1 MTVAEMKIRINMIV
15 ADSFA
20 IKHLCLDYLFK
31 IKQTM
36 AFQEAAQ
43 SFVELLRKLCDSSL
57 HISCVANTL
66 YAHEEPRRPSL
77 NDATKACEEL
87 KMDVLENHFR
97 LMKVEYKERQSQ
109 LTAKMNKGLSLTA
122 DEEEWIDGKGNLID
136 GELLIGRLSALASAS
151 GNESIHLNSD
161 NVKTFSEIH
170 DFHPKK
176 STKLPDRKKIAAK
189 KNDKPEK
196 TNTEKQKV
204 LTSGKD
210 SSTKKSAIQSN
221 KDSSVKESVI
231 PPTNV
236 IPKDSGEIQTVI
248 AAKVN
253 SSDKQSS
260 VQKSKRKSADLAHS
274 SSQISNASYAEK
286 VQVLD
291 WHHKN
296 GKNQTKTSAHFQKI
310 FPLLKIKQPLLSKWL
325 KAEDTIR
332 AKHQESSHDAT
343 KRIRTLT
350 YPKVE
355 AALSE
360 WMTQAC
366 FKSYYRKKAI
376 LRSINLFT
384 EEMDKEEKTP
394 MKNMFKVDQ
403 LLAMRMSQKAWDS
416 VSALTIA
423 NCWGVT
429 KIIKQ
434 SPNSCLEVIN
444 KSIENSTAA
453 LESQLNTLEFIGA
466 VLPRNRMSI
475 SNLLD
480 PEGENN
486 HALQMRSDEEI
497 FASVHNEDGEE
508 DLVDCNPNSKEPEIP
523 RPSKKDMCSIIS
535 RALRYLEDMD
545 DSDSNKLT
553 DLLETYQ
560 QKVLNDLHFKGQQAG
575 IRDYFNPV
583 TPQTTSTSRIEPSQ
597 KPPVAS
603 TSKVTLEMF
612 V

>member
-1 MTVAEMKIRINMIV
+1 
-15 ADSFA
+15 
-20 IKHLCLDYLFK
+20 
-31 IKQTM
+31 
-36 AFQEAAQ
+36 
-43 SFVELLRKLCDSSL
+43 
-57 HISCVANTL
+57 
-66 YAHEEPRRPSL
+66 
-77 NDATKACEEL
+77 
-87 KMDVLENHFR
+87 MDVLENHFR

-260 VQKSKRKSADLAHS
+260 VQKSKRKIMYNHSTLAS
-274 SSQISNASYAEK
+274 SSALNLTIEK
-286 VQVLD
+286 SD
-291 WHHKN
+291 IAI
-296 GKNQTKTSAHFQKI
+296 NQFI
-310 FPLLKIKQPLLSKWL
+310 
-325 KAEDTIR
+325 
-332 AKHQESSHDAT
+332 
-343 KRIRTLT
+343 
-350 YPKVE
+350 
-355 AALSE
+355 
-360 WMTQAC
+360 
-366 FKSYYRKKAI
+366 
-376 LRSINLFT
+376 T

-416 VSALTIA
+416 
-423 NCWGVT
+423 
-429 KIIKQ
+429 

-497 FASVHNEDGEE
+497 FASVHDEDGEE

-597 KPPVAS
+597 KPP
-603 TSKVTLEMF
+603 LHQPPR
-612 V
+612 

>member
-1 MTVAEMKIRINMIV
+1 M
-15 ADSFA
+15 
-20 IKHLCLDYLFK
+20 
-31 IKQTM
+31 M

-97 LMKVEYKERQSQ
+97 LMKVEYQERQSQ

-151 GNESIHLNSD
+151 GNELIHLNSD

-170 DFHPKK
+170 EFHPKK

-210 SSTKKSAIQSN
+210 CSTKKSAIQSN
-221 KDSSVKESVI
+221 KDSSVKKSVI

-260 VQKSKRKSADLAHS
+260 VQKPKRKSADLAHS

-325 KAEDTIR
+325 KAEDTI
-332 AKHQESSHDAT
+332 
-343 KRIRTLT
+343 L
-350 YPKVE
+350 
-355 AALSE
+355 
-360 WMTQAC
+360 
-366 FKSYYRKKAI
+366 I

-416 VSALTIA
+416 VSASTIA

-475 SNLLD
+475 SNLPD

-486 HALQMRSDEEI
+486 HTLQMRSDEEI
-497 FASVHNEDGEE
+497 FASVHDDDGEE
-508 DLVDCNPNSKEPEIP
+508 DLVDCNPDSKEPEIP

-603 TSKVTLEMF
+603 TSKVTLEINAKSVHSF
-612 V
+612 LLIDQTA